1 MVPAEDQYMLN
12 NSQHFQLVLK
22 GIDAGVYELDFDKKI
37 FWWSSKFYELLG
49 YQRGDIIPDKK
60 RFLEEM
66 VFPDDRKK
74 IIDIFENYP
83 KIEDHFIIDLRI
95 LHHNGTYRWY
105 QLAGQTKTKEHG
117 NPHLIGS
124 LRDIQN
130 SVEQQEKNKK
140 NEFLLEEV
148 GFMAKVGGFEIKLN
162 PFSSTWSKEMSIIH
176 DLPEDVVPNFEEAM
190 SFVKPE
196 YLSDVKKAI
205 NDALTKG
212 VPYDIESKIITAKG
226 REVWIRAIGKPVYD
240 EKQEKIIGLRGV
252 FQDIDSQKEKEL
264 AFKASVNLINEQ
276 NHRLMNFSH
285 IVSHNLRSH
294 ATNLELTLQLMEM
307 ETDPQ
312 ELAHLEENLRK
323 ISKSFKKTVEH
334 LNEIIVIQSEP
345 NTDRIG
351 LKFEHVTKGILA
363 ALKAEIEQFDVKIG
377 YDFEACPEIAYIPAY
392 LESIL
397 QNLISNAIRYR
408 RPGVSPEINLK
419 TYLQGGKVV
428 LEVSDN
434 GLGIDLNKY
443 GDKLFGMHKTF
454 HDNPNAKGIGL
465 FITKNQVEALGGKI
479 SVTSEVNKGT
489 TFKIIF

>member
-1 MVPAEDQYMLN
+1 
-12 NSQHFQLVLK
+12 
-22 GIDAGVYELDFDKKI
+22 
-37 FWWSSKFYELLG
+37 
-49 YQRGDIIPDKK
+49 
-60 RFLEEM
+60 
-66 VFPDDRKK
+66 
-74 IIDIFENYP
+74 
-83 KIEDHFIIDLRI
+83 
-95 LHHNGTYRWY
+95 
-105 QLAGQTKTKEHG
+105 
-117 NPHLIGS
+117 
-124 LRDIQN
+124 
-130 SVEQQEKNKK
+130 
-140 NEFLLEEV
+140 
-148 GFMAKVGGFEIKLN
+148 
-162 PFSSTWSKEMSIIH
+162 
-176 DLPEDVVPNFEEAM
+176 
-190 SFVKPE
+190 
-196 YLSDVKKAI
+196 
-205 NDALTKG
+205 
-212 VPYDIESKIITAKG
+212 
-226 REVWIRAIGKPVYD
+226 
-240 EKQEKIIGLRGV
+240 
-252 FQDIDSQKEKEL
+252 
-264 AFKASVNLINEQ
+264 
-276 NHRLMNFSH
+276 MNFSH

-345 NTDRIG
+345 NTNRIG

-363 ALKAEIEQFDVKIG
+363 ALKAEIEQYEVKIK

>member
-1 MVPAEDQYMLN
+1 VPTQDNYIFQN
-12 NSQHFQLVLK
+12 NEYFQLVLK
-22 GIDAGVYELDFDKKI
+22 GLDAGVYELDFDKKT

-49 YQRGDIIPDKK
+49 YQRGDIIPDKQ

-66 VFPDDRKK
+66 VFSDDRKK

-83 KIEDHFIIDLRI
+83 EIEDHFIIELRL

-105 QLAGQTKTKEHG
+105 QLTGQTKTKEQG
-117 NPHLIGS
+117 RPYLIGS
-124 LRDIQN
+124 LRDIQAR
-130 SVEQQEKNKK
+130 VEEQERNKK
-140 NEFLLEEV
+140 NELLLEEV

-162 PFSSTWSKEMSIIH
+162 PFSATWSKEMSLIH

-190 SFVKPE
+190 TFVKPE

-226 REVWIRAIGKPVYD
+226 RELWIRAIGKPVYD

-252 FQDIDSQKEKEL
+252 FQEIDSQKEKEL

-294 ATNLELTLQLMEM
+294 ATNLELTLNLMEM
-307 ETDPQ
+307 ETDPN

-345 NTDRIG
+345 NINRIR
-351 LKFEHVTKGILA
+351 LEFERVTKGILA
-363 ALKAEIEQFDVKIG
+363 ALKAEIEQYEVKIS

-408 RPGVSPEINLK
+408 RAGVTPKINLK
-419 TYLQGGKVV
+419 TYLQDSRVV

-454 HDNPNAKGIGL
+454 HNHPNAKGIGL